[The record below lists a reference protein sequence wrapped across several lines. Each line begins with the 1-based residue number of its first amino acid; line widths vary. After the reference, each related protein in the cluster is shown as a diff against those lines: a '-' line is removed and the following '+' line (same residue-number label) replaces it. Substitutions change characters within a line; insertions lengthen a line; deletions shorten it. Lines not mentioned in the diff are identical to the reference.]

1 MASAPLL
8 DSQTCAARIGGAIK
22 AGWGGERSKAGCWW
36 GGGGGYIPKGVQY
49 GVIIYRAGG
58 GGGSG
63 QPNDP
68 PPIRDWAYS

>member
-1 MASAPLL
+1 M
-8 DSQTCAARIGGAIK
+8 GGV
-22 AGWGGERSKAGCWW
+22 

-58 GGGSG
+58 GGG
-63 QPNDP
+63 PANLMTPP